1 MYVPGVNSGY
11 IEVLISTSVLA
22 MLLFLYVP
30 ISMVTMICLV
40 KAKVNVQN
48 RLKLAN
54 QTSTNSSISQ
64 TKKTTAKAIDT
75 EENLAYGLIVLNQ

>member
-1 MYVPGVNSGY
+1 MYVPEVNSGY
-11 IEVLISTSVLA
+11 TGTLISTSVLA

-30 ISMVTMICLV
+30 ISMVTIICLV
-40 KAKVNVQN
+40 KAKVKVQN
-48 RLKLAN
+48 GLKLAN

-75 EENLAYGLIVLNQ
+75 EENVAYGLIVLNQ